1 MNCNTKFT
9 FLLNISFYPSH
20 EKFFVA
26 NSLLEFL
33 CYKLKEVQMAK
44 SEVIKDV
51 FSKMANLAGTLADY
65 AKTKNKKTFIYN
77 FLLELIDIKGV
88 EEEEEKALVES
99 LIAFI
104 ESFVKLFSIA
114 RQCFS
119 KK

>member
-1 MNCNTKFT
+1 
-9 FLLNISFYPSH
+9 
-20 EKFFVA
+20 
-26 NSLLEFL
+26 
-33 CYKLKEVQMAK
+33 MAK
-44 SEVIKDV
+44 GELIKDV
-51 FSKMANLAGTLADY
+51 FLKMSTLAGILGDY

-104 ESFVKLFSIA
+104 ESLVGLFSVA